1 MADKDFFIVG
11 IGASAGGLD
20 AIQQLFD
27 RMPAETGMAF
37 VIVQHLSPNF
47 KSLMPELLAKHTQM
61 EIFTAENGQTLR
73 PNAIYLNQKNKNLHV
88 KGKKLYLTEK
98 NAKPN
103 LNLPIDIFFHTLGQE
118 HKDKAI
124 GVILS
129 GTGSD
134 GSRGIKTIKEAGG
147 ILIVQEPESAQFD
160 GMPNTSIA
168 TNLVDFVLK
177 PDEIAD
183 TLIKIPHHRI
193 HLTEEEEEMK
203 SNEVV
208 YYQILDLVH
217 KNSSIDFKQYKKN
230 TMLRR
235 LEKRMNINN
244 FTKLHDYLLY
254 LKSMPNEVHSLKQD
268 FLIGV
273 TSFFRDVEAFELLK
287 TKVIPELCMN
297 YPNTKEPLR
306 VWVPA
311 CSTGE
316 EVYTIAILLDNHIK
330 HARLNI
336 GFKIFATDIDEK
348 ALEIAGN
355 GLYSPNSVSEVSKEF
370 IDTYFVNEG
379 GNMKV
384 IKRLRERI
392 VFSKHNLLKDPPF
405 IRLDLISCRNLLIY
419 LEASIQRKVLMNF
432 QFALRKN
439 RFLLLG
445 NSESLGQQSKFF
457 KSISS
462 KWKIYKCLVDTKRLP
477 MQDVQDERINTI
489 NIKSPQ
495 SPVQPKFEYQF
506 KQNPENAFYKYMGQK
521 FSPALVFIDSDFN
534 ILFVNG
540 DITTRLSVN
549 QGLFQSNL
557 LKLVSK
563 EMASI
568 IRSGIRKVEKEDV
581 EVLITDVVNKMGEQV
596 YRFDLGF
603 HKINDFNGIGN
614 VYVVHFSNDKQDEP
628 KKIVTLKNAETN
640 EITKQRVAELE
651 DELKDHKTR
660 LQSVVEELETSNEEL
675 QSSNEE
681 LMASNEELQSTNEEL
696 QSVNEELYTVNAE
709 LQEKNKELV
718 YLNNDVNNLLNA
730 TEIGTLFLDVELRIR
745 KFTPALQKH
754 FNLESEDIGRSI
766 ASFASNF
773 NDEDRKSM
781 IEDCKVVLNNLKVAE
796 SEVCSQECECF
807 LRRISPF
814 ITADKKIDGLV
825 ITFVNITEVLK
836 IEHELKESEELYK
849 TVFTNA
855 GLGIATV
862 SLDGKLLT
870 VNREFGNILGYSNAE
885 LTEMTFAEFTHPDD
899 LEADIVQ
906 FTRLMRGEINAY
918 KLDKRYIHKK
928 GHVVWGQL
936 TVTSAKD
943 EDNNIMYS
951 VALIKDISENKIA
964 EEKLQ
969 LTTERLKE
977 AQNIALLG
985 NFEHDFKEDTLW
997 WSEQSYKIL
1006 GFDFSPK
1013 PPEYNVFVRRLSDD
1027 DAERLNKLLQR
1038 AEAHGEDYSLTFK
1051 YHLPDT
1057 NELKYIWLQAKVIF
1071 DENNHPQ
1078 GVKGIVQDVSEKRK
1092 MEIEKYIY
1100 LERISS
1106 LMEYT
1111 DEGFYLFETKDPV
1124 DVKLPVEKQL
1134 ELIYSGTIV
1143 ECNSAQAK
1151 MYGYNTPEDIVG
1163 KTLAELHGGTSNPE
1177 NVAFIRSWIKGGYE
1191 IRNALSEEKDKDGN
1205 TIYFSNN
1212 IIGII
1217 NKGKL
1222 ERVWGTQKDITASV
1236 EYERSLKEAKRKA
1249 EVANIYKNQFLANMS
1264 HEIRTPMNGVVGFAD
1279 LLDEDGIDPQ
1289 TRKKYINIIKNSS
1302 NQLLNLINDI
1312 IDVSKIEANELK
1324 LEFKECKLKDLLEN
1338 LEATF
1343 NEAKKD
1349 KQHITLKC
1357 SIPKEHATLSIQT
1370 DPLRLQQ
1377 VLSNLISNAFKFTE
1391 KGKVEFGFKVSTK
1404 NEITFFVKDS
1414 GSGIPKNKLDAIFNR
1429 FEQLKTGKH
1438 VKNEGTGLGLSI
1450 SKGIVDLLEG
1460 KFKVDSE
1467 LGKGTNF
1474 TFTIPLNKVN
1484 NSAKK
1489 KNDMSLEAKISEETT
1504 VLVVDDEPVNIEYFK
1519 VLFHNLPVN
1528 VIYAKNGIEAVKA
1541 YKVNTNID
1549 IVLMD
1554 IRMPEMDG
1562 VEASKEILKMDPK
1575 AKIIA
1580 QTAYAM
1586 AADRDKYLAM
1596 GFVDYLSKP
1605 IDKAKLMKKL
1615 MDLKIQN

>member
-1 MADKDFFIVG
+1 MSDKDFFIVG

-27 RMPAETGMAF
+27 NIPAETGMAF

-47 KSLMPELLAKHTQM
+47 ISLMPELLAKHTQM
-61 EIFTAENGQTLR
+61 EIFTAENGQTLQ
-73 PNAIYLNQKNKNLHV
+73 PNSIYLNQKNKNLYI
-88 KGKKLYLTEK
+88 KGKQLFLTEISP
-98 NAKPN
+98 KPN
-103 LNLPIDIFFHTLGQE
+103 LNLPIDLFFHSLGEE
-118 HKDKAI
+118 HKDKVVGI
-124 GVILS
+124 ILS

-134 GSRGIKTIKEAGG
+134 GSRGIKSIKEAGG
-147 ILIVQEPESAQFD
+147 ILIVQEPDSAQFD
-160 GMPNTSIA
+160 GMPNTCIA
-168 TNLVDFVLK
+168 TNLVDFILK
-177 PDEIAD
+177 PEEIAE
-183 TLIKIPHHRI
+183 TLIKISNHSI
-193 HLTEEEEEMK
+193 HQTEEEKEMK

-217 KNSSIDFKQYKKN
+217 KYSSIDFKQYKKN
-230 TMLRR
+230 TLLRR
-235 LEKRMNINN
+235 LEKRMNIIKI
-244 FTKLHDYLLY
+244 TTLDDYLAY
-254 LKSMPNEVHSLKQD
+254 LKSNPSEVNTLKQS

-273 TSFFRDVEAFELLK
+273 TRFFRDVEAFELLK
-287 TKVIPELCMN
+287 TKVIPELCKN
-297 YPNTKEPLR
+297 YKNIEEPLR
-306 VWVPA
+306 VWVPG

-316 EVYTIAILLDNHIK
+316 EVYSIAILLDDHIK
-330 HARLNI
+330 QARLNI
-336 GFKIFATDIDEK
+336 GFKIFATDIDEN

-355 GLYSPNSVSEVSKEF
+355 GVYSPNSVSEVSRDIIES
-370 IDTYFVNEG
+370 YFVNDA

-384 IKRLRERI
+384 VKRLRERI
-392 VFSKHNLLKDPPF
+392 VFSKHNLLKDTPF

-419 LEASIQRKVLMNF
+419 LEASIQQKVLMNF

-439 RFLLLG
+439 GFLLLG
-445 NSESLGQQSKFF
+445 NSESLGHQSKFF
-457 KSISS
+457 KPISS
-462 KWKIYKCLVDTKRLP
+462 KMKIYQCIVDTKRLP
-477 MQDVQDERINTI
+477 MQDLPDERISTMSFKNT
-489 NIKSPQ
+489 Q
-495 SPVQPKFEYQF
+495 SPVHQRFEYQF
-506 KQNPENAFYKYMGQK
+506 KQDPESAFYKHMSQK

-563 EMASI
+563 ELASI
-568 IRSGIRKVEKEDV
+568 IRSGIRKVEREEV
-581 EVLITDVVNKMGEQV
+581 EVLITDVVNKMGEQE
-596 YRFDLGF
+596 YCFDLGF
-603 HKINDFNGIGN
+603 HKIKDFNGISN
-614 VYVVHFSNDKQDEP
+614 VYVVYFSNDKQHTS
-628 KKIVTLKNAETN
+628 KKIITLKNTETN
-640 EITKQRVAELE
+640 ELSKQRIAELE
-651 DELKDHKTR
+651 DDLKDNKTR

-675 QSSNEE
+675 QASNEE

-709 LQEKNKELV
+709 LQEKNKELS

-730 TEIGTLFLDVELRIR
+730 TEIGTLFLDVDLRIR
-745 KFTPALQKH
+745 RFTPALQKH
-754 FNLESEDIGRSI
+754 FNLQSEDVGRSI

-773 NDEDRKSM
+773 NEEDRKKM
-781 IEDCKVVLNNLKVAE
+781 IEDCKAVLYQLKEMEA
-796 SEVCSQECECF
+796 EVCDQEGDCF

-814 ITADKKIDGLV
+814 ITADKKIEGLV
-825 ITFVNITEVLK
+825 ITFVNITQVLQ
-836 IEHELKESEELYK
+836 IENELKESEKLYK

-855 GLGIATV
+855 GLGITTV
-862 SLDGKLLT
+862 SPEGELLT
-870 VNREFGNILGYSNAE
+870 VNRELENILGYSRAE
-885 LTEMTFAEFTHPDD
+885 LTQMTFTELTHPDD
-899 LEADIVQ
+899 QEADVVQ
-906 FTRLMRGEINAY
+906 FTKLMQGEINAY
-918 KLDKRYIHKK
+918 KMDKRYLHKK

-943 EDNNIMYS
+943 DQNNILYS
-951 VALIKDISENKIA
+951 VALVKDISENKKA
-964 EEKLQ
+964 EDKLQ
-969 LTTERLKE
+969 LTTERLTE

-1006 GFDFSPK
+1006 GFKLSPK
-1013 PPEYNVFVRRLSDD
+1013 PPEYNVFVKRLSDD

-1038 AEAHGEDYSLTFK
+1038 AEMHGEDYSLTFK
-1051 YHLPDT
+1051 YHLPET
-1057 NELKYIWLQAKVIF
+1057 KEIKYIWLQAKVIF
-1071 DENNHPQ
+1071 DDFNQPQ
-1078 GVKGIVQDVSEKRK
+1078 GLKGIVQDVSEKRK

-1100 LERISS
+1100 LERMSS

-1111 DEGFYLFETKDPV
+1111 DEGFYLFETKESV
-1124 DVKLPVEKQL
+1124 DVNLPLEKQL

-1151 MYGYNTPEDIVG
+1151 MYGYKTPEDIVG
-1163 KTLAELHGGTSNPE
+1163 KTLAELHGGNSNPE
-1177 NVAFIRSWIKGGYE
+1177 NRSFIRSWIKEGYE
-1191 IRNALSEEKDKDGN
+1191 IRNAVSEEKDKDGH

-1222 ERVWGTQKDITASV
+1222 ERIWGTQKDITASV

-1289 TRKKYINIIKNSS
+1289 TRKKFINIIKNSS

-1343 NEAKKD
+1343 NETKKD
-1349 KQHITLKC
+1349 KQHILLKC
-1357 SIPKEHATLSIQT
+1357 TIPKEHTNLSIQT

-1377 VLSNLISNAFKFTE
+1377 VLSNLMSNAFKFTD
-1391 KGKVEFGFKVSTK
+1391 KGTVEFGFKVSTK
-1404 NEITFFVKDS
+1404 NKITFFVKDS
-1414 GSGIPKNKLDAIFNR
+1414 GSGIPKDKLDAIFNR

-1438 VKNEGTGLGLSI
+1438 VKNDGTGLGLSI
-1450 SKGIVDLLEG
+1450 SKGIVNLLEG
-1460 KFKVDSE
+1460 NFKVDSE
-1467 LGKGTNF
+1467 VGKGTIF
-1474 TFTIPLNKVN
+1474 TFTIPLIKGA
-1484 NSAKK
+1484 SSMKTK
-1489 KNDMSLEAKISEETT
+1489 KNRSIEAKISEETT
-1504 VLVVDDEPVNIEYFK
+1504 VLVADDEAVNIEYFK
-1519 VLFHNLPVN
+1519 VLFDNLPIN
-1528 VIYAKNGIEAVKA
+1528 VIYAENGIAAVEA
-1541 YKVNTNID
+1541 YRMNTNID

-1562 VEASKEILKMDPK
+1562 VEATKEILKINPN

-1615 MDLKIQN
+1615 INLKIQN